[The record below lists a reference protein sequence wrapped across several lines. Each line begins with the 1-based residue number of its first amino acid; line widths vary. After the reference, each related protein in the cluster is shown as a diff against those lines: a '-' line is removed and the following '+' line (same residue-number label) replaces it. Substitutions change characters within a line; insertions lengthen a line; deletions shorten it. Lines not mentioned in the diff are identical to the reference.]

1 MTKLGAV
8 LFSLALSGC
17 VTSAVTQLAGLPGSP
32 THQADRLV
40 AAYRMTDGNI
50 VLFVKGRIHGVRR
63 ESEFSLLV
71 PRAEMARIKSE
82 HAVTVHEDRVFEYN
96 AVIGPSIAYMGEG
109 WKSLT
114 IVRELAEVDPYA
126 IPASPEP
133 VLYEFP
139 RALKADNGKGLREY
153 WGNSVLVY
161 VEAYPDQSSFR
172 LDIAPD
178 AQRIKGNASK
188 WVPAAMAADIV
199 TLPVQA
205 MWTALFVVTMAGE
218 ATAESSHR

>member
-1 MTKLGAV
+1 MLKLCAV

-17 VTSAVTQLAGLPGSP
+17 VTSAVTQLAGLPGPPS
-32 THQADRLV
+32 HQADRLI
-40 AAYRMTDGNI
+40 AAYQMTDGNI
-50 VLFVKGRIHGVRR
+50 VLFVKGRIHGVRG
-63 ESEFSLLV
+63 ESEFSLLL

-82 HAVTVHEDRVFEYN
+82 HEVTVHEDRVFKYN
-96 AVIGPSIAYMGEG
+96 AVIGPSTAYMGDG
-109 WKSLT
+109 WSPLT
-114 IVRELAEVDPYA
+114 IVRERAEVDPYT
-126 IPASPEP
+126 ISASREP
-133 VLYEFP
+133 VLYELP

-188 WVPAAMAADIV
+188 WLPASVAADIV
-199 TLPVQA
+199 TLPLQA
-205 MWTALFVVTMAGE
+205 MWAALFVVTVAGE